1 MKELNW
7 EEMTQGTV
15 KNIAIQ
21 DTLREEIERA
31 QLKDVGMKVIL
42 IKQQE
47 KKLPV
52 ILEMNMGR
60 MVVPRDQELRKRIL
74 DEFTHQD
81 FLFILVVPKCIEI

>member
-42 IKQQE
+42 IK
-47 KKLPV
+47 
-52 ILEMNMGR
+52 
-60 MVVPRDQELRKRIL
+60 
-74 DEFTHQD
+74 
-81 FLFILVVPKCIEI
+81 